1 MAEIIHLWSWRAGLV
16 KPAPGGTFHGAV
28 GGWVKAPTG
37 EEAGELALAAI
48 HIIYPPESGAQIL
61 DMAVEQ
67 IPDDEVLLVAATL
80 REK

>member
-28 GGWVKAPTG
+28 GGWIKAPTG
-37 EEAGELALAAI
+37 EEASRLALAAI
-48 HIIYPPESGAQIL
+48 RATYPPESGAQIL

-67 IPDDEVLLVAATL
+67 VPDEEVLKVADLL
-80 REK
+80 RQQ